1 MRIYGIIVLISS
13 RSEIMQNYKEKIK
26 IGNIPKSPSLKNTP
40 SSWAWRKTRHAL
52 TLSQKPMSLLP
63 QHFIQPPSTPF
74 WLQSCESR
82 SCQMTFYLLSW
93 HWIPPLLHVSQTT
106 DTVLQG
112 PVTRSGAP
120 LSHPMYNQHQ
130 KAGVV
135 PGPLAITLL
144 VWGPGQNKV
153 VVLLVEKS
161 LRVLRQRQTSI
172 KSSTKTRDHNP
183 VQKRDS
189 TNVFCI
195 TE

>member
-13 RSEIMQNYKEKIK
+13 KSEMMQNYKEKIK
-26 IGNIPKSPSLKNTP
+26 IGNILKSPSLKNTP

-52 TLSQKPMSLLP
+52 SEANVIPAPAL
-63 QHFIQPPSTPF
+63 QPPSTPF
-74 WLQSCESR
+74 WLQSREPR
-82 SCQMTFYLLSW
+82 SCQMMFYLLSW

-112 PVTRSGAP
+112 PVSWSGAP
-120 LSHPMYNQHQ
+120 LSYPVYNQHQ

-135 PGPLAITLL
+135 PGPLTITLL

-153 VVLLVEKS
+153 VVLLVEKT
-161 LRVLRQRQTSI
+161 LWVLRQRQTSI

-189 TNVFCI
+189 INVFCV